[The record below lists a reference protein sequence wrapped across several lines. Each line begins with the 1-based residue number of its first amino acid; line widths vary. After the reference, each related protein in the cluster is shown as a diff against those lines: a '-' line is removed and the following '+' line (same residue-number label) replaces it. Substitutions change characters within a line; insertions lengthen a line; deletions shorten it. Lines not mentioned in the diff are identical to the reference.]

1 MKATGVVRRVDDLG
15 RIVIPK
21 EIRRT
26 MRMREGDPLE
36 IFIMGSGEVVL
47 KKYSM
52 MQDLSSISQGFADT
66 LFKISG
72 INCVITD
79 QDKIISATG
88 VRKKDLINNTVS
100 REVEEILK
108 ARMSYFKQ
116 FNTDDKKPIVS
127 MSDIDCVAAVPI
139 IAQGDAAG
147 LVAFISESDEVL
159 NEINKKL
166 LILTASLLVNYLE
179 N

>member
-36 IFIMGSGEVVL
+36 IFIMGTGEVVL

-52 MQDLSSISQGFADT
+52 MQDLTNISQSFADT
-66 LFKISG
+66 LFKVSG

-88 VRKKDLINNTVS
+88 NRKKDLLNNTIS
-100 REVEEILK
+100 REVESVLK
-108 ARMSYFKQ
+108 ARMAYFKQ
-116 FNTDDKKPIVS
+116 FNNEEKKPIVS
-127 MSDIDCVAAVPI
+127 MSDIDCIAAVPI

-147 LVAFISESDEVL
+147 LIMFISEGDEVL
-159 NEINKKL
+159 NEVNKKL
-166 LILTASLLVNYLE
+166 LILTANLLVSYLE